1 MTKPFWTPEKKE
13 EYNKLRKQRDAER
26 EYMREYMRDARNSGR
41 YKYYRNGNKVIYEKD
56 ETRFKEKI
64 HPED

>member
-1 MTKPFWTPEKKE
+1 MTKPFWTPERKE

-41 YKYYRNGNKVIYEKD
+41 YIYFRNGNKVIYEKD

-64 HPED
+64 HSKD